1 MSAISDRLKELGL
14 TLPQTPTPA
23 GNYLPANRSGTM
35 VYVSGHG
42 PRQADGSHVIGKV
55 GRDLTVEEGYAAAR
69 LTMLNCLASLK
80 AEIGDL
86 DRVVKNVK
94 LFGMVN
100 CTEDFDRHPEVIN
113 GGSDLLTELFGDRG
127 KHARSAVGMQSLP
140 RGIAVEI
147 EFIAEV
153 S

>member
-1 MSAISDRLKELGL
+1 MSVDDRLKELGL
-14 TLPQTPTPA
+14 SLPQTSAPA
-23 GNYLPANRSGTM
+23 GNYVPTARSGNL

-42 PRQADGSHVIGKV
+42 PRRADGTAVAGKV
-55 GRDLTVEEGYAAAR
+55 GRDLTVEEGYEAAR
-69 LTMLNCLASLK
+69 LTMLACLASLK
-80 AEIGDL
+80 AEIGEL
-86 DRVVKNVK
+86 DRVVRIVK

-100 CTEDFDRHPEVIN
+100 CSEDFERHPDVIN
-113 GGSDLLTELFGDRG
+113 GGSDLLVALFGERG

-140 RGIAVEI
+140 FGIAVEI

>member
-1 MSAISDRLKELGL
+1 MSVEDRLKELGL
-14 TLPQTPTPA
+14 TLPETPTPA
-23 GNYLPANRSGTM
+23 GNYVPAVRSGNM

-42 PRQADGSHVIGKV
+42 PRQPDGLHVIGKV
-55 GRDLTVEEGYAAAR
+55 GHDLTVGEGYAAAR
-69 LTMLNCLASLK
+69 LTMLNGLASLK

-86 DRVVKNVK
+86 DRVTRIVK

-100 CTEDFDRHPEVIN
+100 CTEDFERHPEVIN
-113 GGSDLLTELFGDRG
+113 GGSDLLNALFGDRG

-147 EFIAEV
+147 EFIAEFA
-153 S
+153 

>member
-1 MSAISDRLKELGL
+1 MSVDDRLKELGL

-23 GNYLPANRSGTM
+23 GNYVSAVSSGSM

-42 PRQADGSHVIGKV
+42 PRQADGTMITGKV
-55 GRDLTVEEGYAAAR
+55 GRELTVEEGYAAAR

-86 DRVVKNVK
+86 ERVTRIVK

-100 CTEDFDRHPEVIN
+100 CTEDFGRHPEVIN
-113 GGSDLLTELFGDRG
+113 GGSDLLTALFGERG

-140 RGIAVEI
+140 FQIAVEI
-147 EFIAEV
+147 ELIAEV
-153 S
+153 G